1 MNNIPRFVYFVWT
14 SPGNRR
20 VSRQF
25 AGRMQKRPGFR
36 PGAPLS
42 KKRGVKMKIEYG
54 SDVGFLFKL
63 RKGGHGPQPK

>member
-14 SPGNRR
+14 SPGNRP

-42 KKRGVKMKIEYG
+42 KKRDLLIKVK
-54 SDVGFLFKL
+54 
-63 RKGGHGPQPK
+63 